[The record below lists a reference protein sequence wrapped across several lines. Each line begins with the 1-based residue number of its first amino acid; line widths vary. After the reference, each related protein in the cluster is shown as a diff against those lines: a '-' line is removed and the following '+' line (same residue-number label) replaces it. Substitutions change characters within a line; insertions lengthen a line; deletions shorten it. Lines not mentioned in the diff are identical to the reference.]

1 MPQWN
6 DERVIPA
13 FENLA
18 LREFP
23 AGLIGRRLETSLHTA
38 GAASCPEAAPEVEVI
53 IEVPRGS
60 FIKRGSDFEI
70 DFVSPLPCPY
80 NYGAVPTMIG
90 LEGDLLDA
98 VVLGPRLALGQ
109 FVRLPAWGA
118 VTLTDRGLSDDKLI
132 CGCGRPARE
141 REQVL
146 RFFRLCAL
154 QIAAQPV
161 ARKAGTQCLRGLDR
175 RTAGAR
181 ASRPRGDE
189 PPHPSVRF

>member
-1 MPQWN
+1 M
-6 DERVIPA
+6 
-13 FENLA
+13 
-18 LREFP
+18 
-23 AGLIGRRLETSLHTA
+23 
-38 GAASCPEAAPEVEVI
+38 PEAAPEVEVI

-109 FVRLPAWGA
+109 LVRLPAWGA

-132 CGCGRPARE
+132 CGVRPPSARE

-146 RFFRLCAL
+146 RYFRFYARCKSLLNLWRARPGRNACEGWIGAQQAL
-154 QIAAQPV
+154 
-161 ARKAGTQCLRGLDR
+161 
-175 RTAGAR
+175 AR
-181 ASRPRGDE
+181 ARPRGDE